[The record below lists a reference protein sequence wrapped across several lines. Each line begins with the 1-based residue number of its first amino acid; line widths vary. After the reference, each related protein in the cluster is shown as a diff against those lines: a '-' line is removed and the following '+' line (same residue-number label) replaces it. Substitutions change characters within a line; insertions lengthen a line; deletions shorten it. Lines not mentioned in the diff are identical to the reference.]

1 MNHYII
7 IVSLIASLFLVNEI
21 YAQQDCKVLY
31 DAINTNYEGSCKK
44 GLAHGKGIAK
54 GEDTYEG
61 NFKKGLPH
69 GQGIYT
75 YAEGDNY
82 KGKWKEGERNGYG
95 TYMDAQGGKYIGTWK
110 SGLKHGEGSYYLKM
124 DNRDTVLAGIWKD
137 DKYVGPKPKKPYIIT
152 SRRSV
157 DRVTMFRSGDGN
169 RLTIKIMQSGAIN
182 STVIDYRFIWSS
194 GNQLPL
200 GTHAR
205 GWENMEFPFEARIT
219 YTTSNKLRT
228 STYIV
233 NVEFII
239 NEPGEWE
246 LILHN

>member
-1 MNHYII
+1 MNNYISI
-7 IVSLIASLFLVNEI
+7 IALIASLFVFNQT
-21 YAQQDCKVLY
+21 YAQKDCKVLY
-31 DAINTNYEGSCKK
+31 DAINTNYEGGCKK

-69 GQGIYT
+69 GKGNYT

-82 KGKWKEGERNGYG
+82 IGAWKGGERNGYG
-95 TYMDAQGGKYIGTWK
+95 TYNDTQGGKYVGTWK
-110 SGLKHGEGSYYLKM
+110 DGLKHGEGTYYLKM
-124 DNRDTVLAGIWKD
+124 DNRDTTLAGIWKA

-169 RLTIKIMQSGAIN
+169 RLTIKIMQSGVVN
-182 STVIDYRFIWSS
+182 STVVDYRFIWSS
-194 GNQLPL
+194 GNELAL
-200 GTHAR
+200 GSHAR
-205 GWENMEFPFEARIT
+205 GWENMEFPFEGRIT

-228 STYIV
+228 STYVVTI
-233 NVEFII
+233 EFII

-246 LILHN
+246 LILNN

>member
-1 MNHYII
+1 MNNYISI
-7 IVSLIASLFLVNEI
+7 ITLIASLFVFNQT
-21 YAQQDCKVLY
+21 YAQKDCKVLY
-31 DAINTNYEGSCKK
+31 DAINTNYEGGCKK

-69 GQGIYT
+69 GKGTYT

-82 KGKWKEGERNGYG
+82 TGAWKGGERNGYG
-95 TYMDAQGGKYIGTWK
+95 TYNDTQGGKYVGTWK
-110 SGLKHGEGSYYLKM
+110 QGLKHGEGTYYLKM
-124 DNRDTVLAGIWKD
+124 DNRDTTLAGIWKD
-137 DKYVGPKPKKPYIIT
+137 DEYVGPKQKKPYIIT

-169 RLTIKIMQSGAIN
+169 RLTIKIMQSGVVN
-182 STVIDYRFIWSS
+182 STVVDYRFIWSS
-194 GNQLPL
+194 GNELML
-200 GTHAR
+200 GSHAR
-205 GWENMEFPFEARIT
+205 GWENMEFPFEGRIT

-228 STYIV
+228 STYV
-233 NVEFII
+233 VTVEFIV